1 MKKDFSRGTFRRKP
15 AQGIKRGGGDT
26 ARAFNNSDCRH
37 THNNIDLGPEDVRRM

>member
-1 MKKDFSRGTFRRKP
+1 MRKDFRRGTFRRKP
-15 AQGIKRGGGDT
+15 AQGIKGNT